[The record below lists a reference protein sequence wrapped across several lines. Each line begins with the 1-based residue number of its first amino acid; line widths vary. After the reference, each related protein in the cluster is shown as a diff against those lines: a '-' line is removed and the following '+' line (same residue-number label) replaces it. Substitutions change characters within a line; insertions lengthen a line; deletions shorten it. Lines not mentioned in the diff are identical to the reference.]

1 MVSNGV
7 RFVFKMSRKTRIL
20 IVEDEPTVRALMSAL
35 FQNEGFIVTSA
46 EDVAT
51 AEAEMRFVDFSL
63 VLLDLSLPDE
73 DGLVLARRLRA
84 RSSIP
89 IIFVTHRD
97 ADSEKITALE
107 MGGDDYITK
116 PFHPRELVARVRSV
130 LRRSSADFAQKPAV
144 ERVRVGEWVL
154 DLSRRTVIARG
165 GGSAKLTRAEFDVL
179 AALVQA
185 DGRVMSRAQLLDAMA
200 EHRTDGTDRTID
212 VLVSRIRKKLSEPGK
227 GRELIDTVPT
237 IGYKIGTDVVPF

>member
-1 MVSNGV
+1 
-7 RFVFKMSRKTRIL
+7 MSRKTRIL
-20 IVEDEPTVRALMSAL
+20 IVEDEPTVRALMRAL
-35 FQNEGFIVTSA
+35 LQNEGFIVTAA

-51 AEAEMRFVDFSL
+51 AEAEIRFVDFSL

-130 LRRSSADFAQKPAV
+130 LRRSSADFAQKTGV

-227 GRELIDTVPT
+227 SRELIDTVPT
-237 IGYKIGTDVVPF
+237 IGYKIGADVVPF